1 MSAPLTFVTFPTHV
15 TSSVPGASS
24 SPPFSFQSGEALS
37 TTPFIDEDG
46 VASVTPFI
54 DEDGV
59 ASVTP
64 FISGDEALSTPSP
77 SAPSLFELTIQ
88 NQFEADV
95 LRSRSSSGHDEAQP
109 SGDTHLSTETTAS
122 MAEFM
127 DTSPT
132 TQMRQGWTVPP
143 GMTPRTELISSD
155 DDNVESETPVS
166 GRALVLRQ

>member
-1 MSAPLTFVTFPTHV
+1 MSAPSTFVTFPSHV

-37 TTPFIDEDG
+37 ITPFIDEDG

-54 DEDGV
+54 G
-59 ASVTP
+59 
-64 FISGDEALSTPSP
+64 GDEALSTPSP
-77 SAPSLFELTIQ
+77 SAPSLFELTIE
-88 NQFEADV
+88 NEFEADV
-95 LRSRSSSGHDEAQP
+95 LRSRSSFGHDDGAQP
-109 SGDTHLSTETTAS
+109 STESTETTAS

>member
-1 MSAPLTFVTFPTHV
+1 MSAPSTFVTFPTHV

-37 TTPFIDEDG
+37 ITPFIDEDG

-64 FISGDEALSTPSP
+64 FIGGDEALSTPSP
-77 SAPSLFELTIQ
+77 SAPSLFELTIE
-88 NQFEADV
+88 NEFEADV
-95 LRSRSSSGHDEAQP
+95 LRSRSSFGHDDGAQP
-109 SGDTHLSTETTAS
+109 STESTETTAS